1 MSTTLVRKED
11 VQRKWYV
18 LDAAD
23 KPLGRTA
30 VIAANLLRGNTRSSD
45 SVARLGGEEF
55 LLLLPD
61 TAEQQARSLAEKLR
75 ERLEGTPLAT
85 QDGVLCLTA
94 SFGVASLD
102 GGGQA
107 SYEQLYSAADQA
119 LYRAKSSGRNRVEV
133 IRLAS
138 LAESLR

>member
-1 MSTTLVRKED
+1 MRKNS
-11 VQRKWYV
+11 
-18 LDAAD
+18 
-23 KPLGRTA
+23 
-30 VIAANLLRGNTRSSD
+30 ANASK
-45 SVARLGGEEF
+45 V
-55 LLLLPD
+55 P
-61 TAEQQARSLAEKLR
+61 
-75 ERLEGTPLAT
+75 PLAT

>member
-1 MSTTLVRKED
+1 
-11 VQRKWYV
+11 
-18 LDAAD
+18 
-23 KPLGRTA
+23 
-30 VIAANLLRGNTRSSD
+30 
-45 SVARLGGEEF
+45 
-55 LLLLPD
+55 
-61 TAEQQARSLAEKLR
+61 
-75 ERLEGTPLAT
+75 
-85 QDGVLCLTA
+85 TA